1 MRETPADSG
10 REFLKCLILCS
21 KLREVDSGAQ
31 FRGVVRAK
39 SNGNAVFL
47 GETEVMK
54 SISRSLLRKK
64 AHYGNRLPQAHG
76 GRVQCVSRYSR

>member
-1 MRETPADSG
+1 MSG
-10 REFLKCLILCS
+10 AVFLKSHFLRS
-21 KLREVDSGAQ
+21 KLREVDSNAQ

-47 GETEVMK
+47 GETDVME

>member
-47 GETEVMK
+47 GETEVME
-54 SISRSLLRKK
+54 SISRSLLRKISVMGIAIVRK
-64 AHYGNRLPQAHG
+64 R
-76 GRVQCVSRYSR
+76 GRPETRSL

>member
-1 MRETPADSG
+1 MFADGREAPSRLCRSAMRETSADSG

-21 KLREVDSGAQ
+21 KLREVDSNAQ

-47 GETEVMK
+47 GETDVME
-54 SISRSLLRKK
+54 SI
-64 AHYGNRLPQAHG
+64 
-76 GRVQCVSRYSR
+76 

>member
-1 MRETPADSG
+1 MWETPADSG
-10 REFLKCLILCS
+10 REFLKCLILCG

-47 GETEVMK
+47 GETEVME
-54 SISRSLLRKK
+54 SISRSLLHKK
-64 AHYGNRLPQAHG
+64 AHYGNRLPQPHG
-76 GRVQCVSRYSR
+76 GGAQCAFRYSR